1 MLTCSSLTAM
11 RQIPSL
17 KNRSHLQSPRFDPK
31 SLNFKWV
38 NMKIFQDFGQ
48 DKLTALSLLQR
59 HKYLQDKIQS
69 IEGDVA
75 RVGVAGDK
83 LKNGQISAE
92 ALYLTADPAKAE
104 DMEKLVPTEVWED
117 EPFERTEIQRVI
129 EERKVPQVKTLY
141 PYQGHGLEGKKG
153 EVMFLLDK
161 TNQDWWNIRKNN
173 GANGYVPANYVK
185 EIDPKIVSVE
195 VKKPIVVKDVRKVK
209 KTQYIKQKAPLN
221 NQKSG

>member
-1 MLTCSSLTAM
+1 M
-11 RQIPSL
+11 
-17 KNRSHLQSPRFDPK
+17 
-31 SLNFKWV
+31 
-38 NMKIFQDFGQ
+38 
-48 DKLTALSLLQR
+48 
-59 HKYLQDKIQS
+59 
-69 IEGDVA
+69 
-75 RVGVAGDK
+75 
-83 LKNGQISAE
+83 
-92 ALYLTADPAKAE
+92 
-104 DMEKLVPTEVWED
+104 PTEVWED

-141 PYQGHGLEGKKG
+141 PYQGHGLEVKKG

-209 KTQYIKQKAPLN
+209 KTQYIKQKTPLN
-221 NQKSG
+221 NQKSGESFAISIVS